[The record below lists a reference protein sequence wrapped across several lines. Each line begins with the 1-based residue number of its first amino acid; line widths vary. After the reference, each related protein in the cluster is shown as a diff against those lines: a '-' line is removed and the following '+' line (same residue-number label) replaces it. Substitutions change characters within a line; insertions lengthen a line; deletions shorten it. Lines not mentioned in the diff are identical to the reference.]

1 MGEMNHEPAFA
12 AFYGLLQVQARLV
25 ERIGAEVEG
34 RTGLPPSWLEVL
46 VNLKKGG
53 RLRMSDLADQLL
65 LSRGGATRLVA
76 RMEEAGLI
84 AREIPPSDRRA
95 TYAVLTPAGLEA
107 AESGVPVY
115 LEALQRYFGAHL
127 EDEDVRALQ
136 RIFARLLQANEAP
149 PSLLGQVLET
159 AGEQA
164 GE

>member
-1 MGEMNHEPAFA
+1 MSETSKDPAFG
-12 AFYGLLQVQARLV
+12 AFYGLLQVQARLL

-34 RTGLPPSWLEVL
+34 RTGLPQSWLEVL

-53 RLRMSDLADQLL
+53 QLRMSDLADQLL

-107 AESGVPVY
+107 AEASIPVY
-115 LEALQRYFGAHL
+115 MEALDRYFAQHL
-127 EDEDVRALQ
+127 DDEDVQALQ
-136 RIFARLLQANEAP
+136 RIFARLLEANAAP
-149 PSLLGQVLET
+149 SRLLGQMLET
-159 AGEQA
+159 ADEA
-164 GE
+164 EH